1 MHRLVIFFTLIQTQ
15 SSGYFCLNVA
25 PQRIPRPPLKTSAT
39 DFTWRQRLNEYG
51 SMHFNKCHISFGFA
65 TLLPKRRLAQ
75 NLKKKKKKYTFLCG
89 ILPKFALNHNTA
101 CWHNTIQ
108 VHEVANCVI
117 TELDNIIVE
126 QQDPHTA
133 HGQDLYDSV
142 NHATSEPYNIKK
154 SSFVT
159 SIFSG
164 AAKTSLSLYCMSHG
178 LNVAI
183 LS

>member
-1 MHRLVIFFTLIQTQ
+1 MAPCILTNATFHLVLPLCSQKDVWHR
-15 SSGYFCLNVA
+15 
-25 PQRIPRPPLKTSAT
+25 TS
-39 DFTWRQRLNEYG
+39 
-51 SMHFNKCHISFGFA
+51 
-65 TLLPKRRLAQ
+65 
-75 NLKKKKKKYTFLCG
+75 KKKKKYTFLCG

-101 CWHNTIQ
+101 CWHHTIQ
-108 VHEVANCVI
+108 LHEVANCVI

-159 SIFSG
+159 SLFFLELLKHLFRSI
-164 AAKTSLSLYCMSHG
+164 ACPMVQML
-178 LNVAI
+178 
-183 LS
+183 

>member
-1 MHRLVIFFTLIQTQ
+1 MWLHRGSPGLLWKHLPLISHGVKGLMNTAPCILTNATFHLVL
-15 SSGYFCLNVA
+15 
-25 PQRIPRPPLKTSAT
+25 PLCSQKDVWHRTS
-39 DFTWRQRLNEYG
+39 
-51 SMHFNKCHISFGFA
+51 
-65 TLLPKRRLAQ
+65 
-75 NLKKKKKKYTFLCG
+75 KKKKKIHIFVWYSSQICPQSQHSLLAQHHTSAWGGQLRHHR
-89 ILPKFALNHNTA
+89 A
-101 CWHNTIQ
+101 Q
-108 VHEVANCVI
+108 
-117 TELDNIIVE
+117 LDNIIVE